1 MNQQPFPNVFSV
13 DLEDWYQGIEIDMND
28 WEQFAPRIR
37 NGLDP
42 LLDLLE
48 ESNTKATF
56 FVLGYQAEKTPDIIR
71 KLSEH
76 GHDIASHGYSH
87 RFVYQQTPQQFQSEL
102 RHSKQI
108 LEGICGKAV
117 DGYRAPFF
125 SITEQSLWAFD
136 ILLEEGF
143 LYDSSVF
150 PVTNYRYG
158 IAAANREPG
167 WLATEAGNTI
177 YEIPLS
183 TVRLPKP
190 SLQWARNVPMCG
202 GGYFRLYPYTLTKM
216 LIKRIMAESQGLV
229 FYMHPWEYDPD
240 HPKVEFP
247 RRMPKLTHYLNLRSC
262 NRKTRNLL
270 NDFDFTTI
278 KDAYSEHYSRLKPL
292 T

>member
-13 DLEDWYQGIEIDMND
+13 DLEDWYQGIEIDMD
-28 WEQFAPRIR
+28 EWKRFAPRIR

-71 KLSEH
+71 QLVER

-102 RHSKQI
+102 RQSKQI
-108 LEGICGKAV
+108 LEDICGKAI

-125 SITEQSLWAFD
+125 SITKQSLWAFD

-143 LYDSSVF
+143 LYDSSLF
-150 PVTNYRYG
+150 PVNNYRYG
-158 IAAANREPG
+158 IAGADREPG
-167 WLATEAGNTI
+167 WITTAAGGKI

-183 TVRLPKP
+183 TVRLPK
-190 SLQWARNVPMCG
+190 SNLQWARNIPMSG
-202 GGYFRLYPYTLTKM
+202 GGYFRLYPYTLTKI
-216 LIKRIMAESQGLV
+216 LVRRLLAERQGLV

-247 RRMPKLTHYLNLRSC
+247 RPIPKFTHYLNLRSSAK
-262 NRKTRNLL
+262 KTRKLL
-270 NDFDFTTI
+270 GDFEFTTI
-278 KDAYSEHYSRLKPL
+278 KDAYSEHYSSL
-292 T
+292 